1 MNHSEMMEE
10 GHNPMQCKGGILK
23 NVPKV
28 RSQETNNMIVK
39 KMGREKTTC
48 QKRDL
53 SKELILPLGFQM
65 ETGHIMKRI
74 IIFNS

>member
-10 GHNPMQCKGGILK
+10 GHNPIQCKGGILK

-48 QKRDL
+48 QKKKPFKGTY
-53 SKELILPLGFQM
+53 SPLRVSDGNRTYN
-65 ETGHIMKRI
+65 EKNYYI
-74 IIFNS
+74 